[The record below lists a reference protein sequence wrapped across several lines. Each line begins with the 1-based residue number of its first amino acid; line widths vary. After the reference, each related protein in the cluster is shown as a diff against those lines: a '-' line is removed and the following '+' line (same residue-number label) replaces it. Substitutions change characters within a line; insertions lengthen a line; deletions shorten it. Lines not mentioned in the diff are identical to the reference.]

1 MEYNITIKNKLTVPE
16 KIFVENLSMYIDKP
30 LYFYGSILRSDYIK
44 GKSDI
49 DIDIFTDN
57 TSSTI
62 QKIGNLL
69 NVKKYQFKKFIL
81 KIDNLIVNGYKI
93 KYKDDYINTEIS
105 VYDEKY
111 KNIILKEHNIGYNLP
126 LYASIA
132 LFIIKQ
138 LFYNFKLISSK
149 TYKNCKRFL
158 MNKNAEMKFI
168 ELES

>member
-1 MEYNITIKNKLTVPE
+1 MEYNNTIKNKLTLPE
-16 KIFVENLSMYIDKP
+16 QIFVENLSMYIDKTI
-30 LYFYGSILRSDYIK
+30 YFYGSILRSDYMK

-57 TSSTI
+57 SSSTI
-62 QKIGNLL
+62 QKICNLL
-69 NVKKYQFKKFIL
+69 NIKKYEFKKFIL
-81 KIDNLIVNGYKI
+81 KIDNTIVNGYKI
-93 KYKDDYINTEIS
+93 KYKAEFINTEIS

-111 KNIILKEHNIGYNLP
+111 KNIILQEHNIAYNLP

-138 LFYNFKLISSK
+138 LFYNLKLISSK
-149 TYKNCKRFL
+149 TYKNCKRFI
-158 MNKNAEMKFI
+158 MNKNGELKFI